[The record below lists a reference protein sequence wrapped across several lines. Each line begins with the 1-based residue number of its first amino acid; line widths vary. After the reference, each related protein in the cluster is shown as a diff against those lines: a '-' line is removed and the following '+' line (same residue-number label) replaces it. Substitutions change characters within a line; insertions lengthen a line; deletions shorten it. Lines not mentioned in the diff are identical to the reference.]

1 MASLTSEESAHS
13 RLEAQTLAQFDAL
26 VDKGEIFWESTEE
39 IKTEQ
44 DPFDVSGMRSLEQ
57 VQIPV
62 H

>member
-26 VDKGEIFWESTEE
+26 VDKGEIFWEPTEE

-44 DPFDVSGMRSLEQ
+44 DPFDVSRIGSLE
-57 VQIPV
+57 
-62 H
+62 